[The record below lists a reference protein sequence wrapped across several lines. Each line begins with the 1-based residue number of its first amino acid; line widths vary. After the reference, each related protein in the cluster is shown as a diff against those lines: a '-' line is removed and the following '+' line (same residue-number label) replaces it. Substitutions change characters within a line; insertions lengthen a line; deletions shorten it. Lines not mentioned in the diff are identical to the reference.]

1 MVTDFDVAQRL
12 VTDLDI
18 AEDTARGAVEEFIS
32 QCETLDGVPYDRDG
46 LTTEQADFIYGAVVA
61 WLDTDVEAGAALGAV
76 ERSARRLR
84 ESQAECE
91 FLAGVRDQAV
101 VRALAAGAS
110 VVDTARAAGI
120 SRNSVYDIKKRTTP
134 GLG

>member
-1 MVTDFDVAQRL
+1 MATDFDVAQRL
-12 VTDLDI
+12 VADLDI
-18 AEDTARGAVEEFIS
+18 AEDTARGAVEEFIC

-46 LTTEQADFIYGAVVA
+46 LTTEQADFIYGSVVA

-84 ESQAECE
+84 ESQTEAE
-91 FLAGVRDQAV
+91 FLADVRDQAV